1 MRGGLHPLWVL
12 AALLCLIVVG
22 VGILAFLTPVPAE
35 AMTPAQETLLT
46 IGDWMVKASV
56 GAILGLGG
64 SRLAAA
70 RGNGT
75 LRESAGA
82 QV

>member
-1 MRGGLHPLWVL
+1 MTRGGLQPVRMLI
-12 AALLCLIVVG
+12 ALFGLIIIG

-75 LRESAGA
+75 LQERAGA
-82 QV
+82 